1 MLFEITSLEPKYN
14 VKGEPIEQRSFGVA
28 NFVYSERQLFEEMA
42 QEYGFEL
49 KPTNLRSVSI
59 PLSKQKKVLP
69 REYNRRVA
77 EFLQNMPNGET
88 YSRHMNRMAMS
99 LESQA
104 INNGVPLNP
113 VFVEQELRRMH
124 NMIYKYAN
132 DKVQQDL
139 GISKGVALT
148 ELELYKRALTE
159 FGFDYE

>member
-1 MLFEITSLEPKYN
+1 MIKIIDLE
-14 VKGEPIEQRSFGVA
+14 
-28 NFVYSERQLFEEMA
+28 
-42 QEYGFEL
+42 
-49 KPTNLRSVSI
+49 
-59 PLSKQKKVLP
+59 QKKVLP